1 MMEQLWN
8 DVQGRV
14 ESRIGSQNFEI
25 WIRPIRLMGLRG
37 QLVSLEVPNRYYSD
51 WVRDN
56 YEEVLVEELTS
67 LIGHGVQLEFLLEA
81 QGSDPRD
88 GGTRDAPM
96 SPAPAARRSPLPNT
110 LDSAKTFET
119 YVVGSCNKFAHAAA
133 LAVADFPGSNY
144 NPLFVFGATGTGK
157 THLGQAIGNRIA
169 SQDRG
174 AGILYTT
181 AEDFVNDMIRALRFK
196 RIDEFRE
203 RYRRNA
209 DVLVIDDIQFLS
221 GKDRS
226 QEEFFHTFEALKS
239 AGKQVVLTA
248 DVLPREIDK
257 LAPRLRTRFE
267 GGLLADIQPPD
278 VETMVAIL
286 QSKAEP
292 LGLDVPDDLAL
303 WISSRVRGNIRE
315 LEGVLNRMAALHR
328 FTGQPLSVEFARQQ
342 LGTLLA
348 EQPQAITPDKVQKA
362 VARFFNIR
370 VADLTGPRKLKSIVR
385 PRQIAMYLCRHH
397 TELSFPDLGRA
408 FGGRDHSTVQHA
420 CKKIQGELGR
430 DPDLKNHVEMLER
443 NLGV

>member
-1 MMEQLWN
+1 VSMMEQLWR

-14 ESRIGSQNFEI
+14 ERRIGPQNFEI
-25 WIRPIRLMGLRG
+25 WIKPIRLLGLRG
-37 QLVSLEVPNRYYSD
+37 QTVSLEVPNRYYSD

-56 YEEVLVEELTS
+56 YQDVLVEELTG
-67 LIGHGVQLEFLLEA
+67 LVGHGVQLEFLLEDA
-81 QGSDPRD
+81 GSDPTDSR
-88 GGTRDAPM
+88 P
-96 SPAPAARRSPLPNT
+96 SPPPLTADRPAARKSPLPNT

-157 THLGQAIGNRIA
+157 THLGQAIGNRIS
-169 SQDRG
+169 SQDRS

-239 AGKQVVLTA
+239 AGKQIVLTA

-286 QSKAEP
+286 HAKAEP
-292 LGLDVPDDLAL
+292 LGLEVPPDLAT

-315 LEGVLNRMAALHR
+315 LEG
-328 FTGQPLSVEFARQQ
+328 
-342 LGTLLA
+342 
-348 EQPQAITPDKVQKA
+348 EQPQAITPDKVQKV

-420 CKKIQGELGR
+420 CKKINGELAR
-430 DPDLKNHVEMLER
+430 DPDLKNHIETLER